1 MRKELQEVNKE
12 LIKIKEMKN
21 AEENMKWQ
29 KEAVSDKNPHLMELF
44 RKKQEEKDRE
54 IRTLTK
60 NLKKVNNK

>member
-1 MRKELQEVNKE
+1 
-12 LIKIKEMKN
+12 MKN